1 MFTRLMAQHPIF
13 GDMRGAVNEKG
24 VVLFLVNDV
33 VDMFGLKPERVV
45 ARVMAS
51 QGTLHWFDL
60 KLQEGG
66 MVSAPMCDV
75 RMLLD
80 LTCDVGRKGK
90 KAMEWVGKKLVADFQ
105 DEVKCKK
112 YELDVPPVMERT
124 DKKFDLHFYDDVMMV
139 NHQVFPIFILS

>member
-60 KLQEGG
+60 KLQEGEAG
-66 MVSAPMCDV
+66 RS
-75 RMLLD
+75 RGSGLD
-80 LTCDVGRKGK
+80 LRRGPEGQESHGVGREEAG
-90 KAMEWVGKKLVADFQ
+90 G
-105 DEVKCKK
+105 
-112 YELDVPPVMERT
+112 
-124 DKKFDLHFYDDVMMV
+124 
-139 NHQVFPIFILS
+139 

>member
-75 RMLLD
+75 
-80 LTCDVGRKGK
+80 GWKGK

-105 DEVKCKK
+105 DEVKRKK

-124 DKKFDLHFYDDVMMV
+124 DKKFDLHFYDDVKKV